1 MGALTVVLIERK
13 RASWLLHDEREIGMY
28 ADGTRDDE
36 LCMVQQE
43 NLPLITRYTVET
55 AHLVQLLVRLYGM
68 RLCTCPHP

>member
-1 MGALTVVLIERK
+1 MGALTVVLIAVIERK

-43 NLPLITRYTVET
+43 NLPLITRYT
-55 AHLVQLLVRLYGM
+55 LLRL
-68 RLCTCPHP
+68 RIWSSS